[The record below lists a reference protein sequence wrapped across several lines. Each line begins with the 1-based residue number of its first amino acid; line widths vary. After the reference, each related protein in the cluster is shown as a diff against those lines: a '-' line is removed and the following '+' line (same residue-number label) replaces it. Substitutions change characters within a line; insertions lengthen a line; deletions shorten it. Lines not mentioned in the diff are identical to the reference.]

1 MTVFLDLADVLALA
15 SRLLGDPPP
24 IRDVGLLESAVARPR
39 TVVFGVEA
47 YETIW
52 TKAAALLQSIVNN
65 HALIDGNKRLGW
77 LATAVFLELNDI
89 PISQASND
97 DVYEFVLSVASGSP
111 EFDEIAERLQDLI
124 NRLGP
129 PLSHSNQL
137 HVLVHPTCCSA
148 TRGKQQLERETTT
161 SERTQTTSCVL
172 LVAWR
177 TTENA
182 TDCSGENQQR
192 CHHAFDQEANDVLLC
207 TR

>member
-1 MTVFLDLADVLALA
+1 MAMTLRLTDDEQFALQAQAKSDGISMQEAARQAIREYVVRRSHETAVSDAAD
-15 SRLLGDPPP
+15 R
-24 IRDVGLLESAVARPR
+24 IARPR

-124 NRLGP
+124 NR
-129 PLSHSNQL
+129 
-137 HVLVHPTCCSA
+137 
-148 TRGKQQLERETTT
+148 
-161 SERTQTTSCVL
+161 
-172 LVAWR
+172 
-177 TTENA
+177 
-182 TDCSGENQQR
+182 
-192 CHHAFDQEANDVLLC
+192 
-207 TR
+207 

>member
-1 MTVFLDLADVLALA
+1 MSPVTVFLDLADVLALA

-52 TKAAALLQSIVNN
+52 TKAAVLLQSIVNN

-77 LATAVFLELNDI
+77 LATAVFLELSDM

-111 EFDEIAERLQDLI
+111 EVDEIAEQLQGLI
-124 NRLGP
+124 VR
-129 PLSHSNQL
+129 
-137 HVLVHPTCCSA
+137 
-148 TRGKQQLERETTT
+148 
-161 SERTQTTSCVL
+161 
-172 LVAWR
+172 
-177 TTENA
+177 
-182 TDCSGENQQR
+182 
-192 CHHAFDQEANDVLLC
+192 
-207 TR
+207 